1 MGSVVKYLREKGMRR
16 LIYVAYHYKLDFI
29 LQKMMLPFLKKYPLK
44 NIIII
49 ESHNDFDANGGTF
62 YEYLI
67 KNEYNKNY
75 KIIWLVKNLVPTEL
89 PENVEAYRILAPS
102 IKKDYY
108 ICRAKYF
115 TADCEVTRKVR
126 EEQLSVYLTHGAFSL
141 KNSHGRI
148 DIPKSV
154 DYILIPSEYTSAIQK
169 NQFNPAPT
177 TKLITL
183 GFPVHDVFFTE
194 KANEIKKVTDK
205 RFKKVIIWMPT
216 FRKGGGYNRN
226 DSKIELPLGVPI
238 LEDEKQYDELNYYL
252 KQLGVLLI
260 IKIHPMQEK
269 SSIKI
274 SDGSN
279 IKILTGQDVKILGI
293 NTYQLLKETDAL
305 ISDYSSIS
313 YDYLMLNRPIAY
325 IFSDL
330 AEYKNGLV
338 SDAPEE
344 LMAGPIINNFTELLD
359 FIDSVASSTDE
370 YKGKRAELRSRI
382 FEFCDGNSAKRLVDF
397 MGL

>member
-1 MGSVVKYLREKGMRR
+1 
-16 LIYVAYHYKLDFI
+16 
-29 LQKMMLPFLKKYPLK
+29 
-44 NIIII
+44 
-49 ESHNDFDANGGTF
+49 
-62 YEYLI
+62 
-67 KNEYNKNY
+67 
-75 KIIWLVKNLVPTEL
+75 
-89 PENVEAYRILAPS
+89 
-102 IKKDYY
+102 
-108 ICRAKYF
+108 
-115 TADCEVTRKVR
+115 
-126 EEQLSVYLTHGAFSL
+126 
-141 KNSHGRI
+141 
-148 DIPKSV
+148 
-154 DYILIPSEYTSAIQK
+154 
-169 NQFNPAPT
+169 
-177 TKLITL
+177 
-183 GFPVHDVFFTE
+183 
-194 KANEIKKVTDK
+194 
-205 RFKKVIIWMPT
+205 MPT